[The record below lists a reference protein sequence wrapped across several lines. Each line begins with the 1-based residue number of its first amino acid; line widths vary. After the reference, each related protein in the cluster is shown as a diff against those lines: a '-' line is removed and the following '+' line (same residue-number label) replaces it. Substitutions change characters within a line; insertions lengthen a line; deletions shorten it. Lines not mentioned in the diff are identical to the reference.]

1 MPDLRGRRVGE
12 VDRRV
17 VKPLDDGP
25 LSGGAAAASNG
36 FLGTSAQSRSSRT
49 SSEVLKNSTAAS
61 SIARFSAPFPP
72 PVRSYW
78 TLGVATV

>member
-1 MPDLRGRRVGE
+1 
-12 VDRRV
+12 
-17 VKPLDDGP
+17 
-25 LSGGAAAASNG
+25 
-36 FLGTSAQSRSSRT
+36 
-49 SSEVLKNSTAAS
+49 LKNSTAAS